1 MKRKF
6 ISALLFGALVTA
18 STSTFVSCK
27 DYDDDITELRGQIT
41 TNATDLSSLVDE
53 KLGNAENEIA
63 ALKEQAS
70 SLDEAYKK
78 ADQAL
83 NDAIMNATNDAQGY
97 AEIQAQQ
104 AQTAAIDAARQLVE
118 EASAKLQEALDK
130 ANSIIDEQGKT
141 VEALLKADEELQNGI
156 DAATSR
162 ANDAYTLAEQAS
174 KSAAEASQAA
184 KDAADKAAE
193 VADDLQTINETLSSQ
208 LNVIEGSLKEVKET
222 AEDAASR
229 ITAQENAL
237 DALEKSNSEAL
248 EALGAE
254 DDALRQLIEANQ
266 KEIDDLRKE
275 LEPLKTAADKAL
287 ASAKEYTDKKVEEA
301 LGGISSVGTAIEDL
315 KKEYAAAD
323 ELIKDDVSSLKT
335 TVEGIEDDLKV
346 VNVKLANINSLL
358 NFNVN
363 NLITGI
369 IYQDATEYNVFA
381 KVGTAG
387 AVFAKDDAEKKT
399 AIFPYEGYSGY
410 AKLTVG
416 HYNIQEYA
424 GEIYATVNP
433 TDIDASTAVINLEN
447 SLGDRMLHLA

>member
-174 KSAAEASQAA
+174 KSKPQ
-184 KDAADKAAE
+184 KTLPTR
-193 VADDLQTINETLSSQ
+193 LQ
-208 LNVIEGSLKEVKET
+208 
-222 AEDAASR
+222 R
-229 ITAQENAL
+229 W
-237 DALEKSNSEAL
+237 
-248 EALGAE
+248 
-254 DDALRQLIEANQ
+254 
-266 KEIDDLRKE
+266 
-275 LEPLKTAADKAL
+275 P
-287 ASAKEYTDKKVEEA
+287 
-301 LGGISSVGTAIEDL
+301 
-315 KKEYAAAD
+315 
-323 ELIKDDVSSLKT
+323 T
-335 TVEGIEDDLKV
+335 TCR
-346 VNVKLANINSLL
+346 
-358 NFNVN
+358 
-363 NLITGI
+363 
-369 IYQDATEYNVFA
+369 
-381 KVGTAG
+381 
-387 AVFAKDDAEKKT
+387 
-399 AIFPYEGYSGY
+399 P
-410 AKLTVG
+410 
-416 HYNIQEYA
+416 
-424 GEIYATVNP
+424 
-433 TDIDASTAVINLEN
+433 ST
-447 SLGDRMLHLA
+447 RR